1 MNVIMLSWCILF
13 LFGSCTNA
21 DQNQDSLQEIT
32 ITESPSEKSNIPQ
45 AQVVSVNVNGSSQN
59 YTFSVGVASPD
70 TGCEQYADWWEVITE
85 DGSLVYRRILA
96 HSHVTEQPFVRSGG
110 VVAVSE
116 NQQLIVRAHMNTLG
130 YGTTVFK
137 GSVKDGFKSKTIASD
152 FAVALENQ
160 APLPEN
166 CAF

>member
-32 ITESPSEKSNIPQ
+32 ITESPFEKSTTLQ

-70 TGCEQYADWWEVITE
+70 TGCEQYADWWEVVTI
-85 DGSLVYRRILA
+85 DGNLVYRRILA
-96 HSHVTEQPFVRSGG
+96 HSHVTEQPFVRLGG

-137 GSVKDGFKSKTIASD
+137 GSVNDGFKSETIASD